1 LFLGG
6 QHTPILGGQYAPI
19 LGGHFNPELGGQFER
34 FFQAKALFFRI
45 FVKITEYEV
54 FLFLRHFDG

>member
-34 FFQAKALFFRI
+34 FFQYIYRRI
-45 FVKITEYEV
+45 SNESLTASKRQPKYYFENK
-54 FLFLRHFDG
+54 

>member
-34 FFQAKALFFRI
+34 FFHFFHR
-45 FVKITEYEV
+45 KHNP
-54 FLFLRHFDG
+54 LK

>member
-19 LGGHFNPELGGQFER
+19 WGGHFNPFLGGQFER
-34 FFQAKALFFRI
+34 FFQPDFF
-45 FVKITEYEV
+45 
-54 FLFLRHFDG
+54 FLLLSRTNLTVAIAQIIVLPV